1 MVTVIKMVV
10 EEMWA
15 AGARDR
21 EVKGRVWMQMGAQS
35 RPPSAQEAEARAA
48 GARQRG
54 EERDWKR
61 ETEDWPTSA
70 TPDTHLNRCTC

>member
-21 EVKGRVWMQMGAQS
+21 EVKGRVWKQMGAQS
-35 RPPSAQEAEARAA
+35 RPPSAQEAEACAA
-48 GARQRG
+48 GARCRG
-54 EERDWKR
+54 GEREGESEGQGKG
-61 ETEDWPTSA
+61 EGE
-70 TPDTHLNRCTC
+70 